1 MKQQGCRIDI
11 WGVGTKLITSENC
24 PALGGV
30 YKLAAIDK
38 GGVLQPKIKISEN
51 SWKITNPG
59 YKKVVRIYGNSTG
72 MAIADLI
79 MLDDETIDPEKPL
92 TIFHPQETWKKM
104 TLTNFHV
111 KELMV
116 PVFRDG
122 KQVYTSPSVME
133 IQQYAKEDMATFWDE
148 YRRFVKQHLY
158 KVDLSDKLYQLKK
171 DMLNQER

>member
-1 MKQQGCRIDI
+1 M
-11 WGVGTKLITSENC
+11 
-24 PALGGV
+24 GGV

-104 TLTNFHV
+104 TLTNFRV

-171 DMLNQER
+171 DMLNQKR

>member
-1 MKQQGCRIDI
+1 
-11 WGVGTKLITSENC
+11 
-24 PALGGV
+24 
-30 YKLAAIDK
+30 
-38 GGVLQPKIKISEN
+38 
-51 SWKITNPG
+51 
-59 YKKVVRIYGNSTG
+59 
-72 MAIADLI
+72 

-171 DMLNQER
+171 DMLNQKR